1 LAIEVAFVGDGL
13 IRSNIKSHDGI
24 LVAQNLVKTYGKRV
38 ILNNVSLAIEE
49 GKTTVIIGTSGCG
62 KTVFMKHLVVLER
75 PIEGQVFF
83 HGQRIDTMQGWEL
96 ANIRTQFGFCF
107 QMGALFDSLTV
118 YENIVFPIQQHR
130 TITDYKALDEL
141 VKLKLAMVGMDG
153 YQNQYPASLSGGQK
167 KRVSLARAIA
177 LDPKVVL
184 YDEPTT
190 GLDPITSD
198 VINELI
204 LKLKRELKVT
214 SVIVTHDMK
223 SAYKIAD
230 RIVMFHHGKI
240 VADGDAEH
248 IRNHPNNVVQQFIEG
263 RVSEADLAALRLG
276 GTKYQ
281 TQFAPEDFK

>member
-1 LAIEVAFVGDGL
+1 V
-13 IRSNIKSHDGI
+13 IRPDIHPEDGI
-24 LVAQNLVKTYGKRV
+24 LVAKNLVKVFGKRTV
-38 ILNNVSLAIEE
+38 LDNISLAIEE

-62 KTVFMKHLVVLER
+62 KTVFMKHLIVLER
-75 PIEGQVFF
+75 PTEGQVFF
-83 HGQRIDTMQGWEL
+83 RGNRIDNLRPRQL
-96 ANIRTQFGFCF
+96 AAIRTQFGFCF

-118 YENIVFPIQQHR
+118 FENIIFPIQQHR
-130 TITDYKALDEL
+130 KITDYKALDEL
-141 VKLKLAMVGMDG
+141 VKHKLALVGMDG

-177 LDPKVVL
+177 LDPTVIF

-204 LKLKRELKVT
+204 LKLKHELKVT
-214 SVIVTHDMK
+214 SIVVTHDMK

-230 RIVMFHHGKI
+230 RIIMFYHGKI
-240 VADGDAEH
+240 IADGNADH
-248 IRNHPNNVVQQFIEG
+248 IRNHPNDLVQQFIEG
-263 RVSEADLAALRLG
+263 RVSEADLAALKLG

-281 TQFAPEDFK
+281 TQFLPEDFK